1 MQGTVLAS
9 KELAREAFEIS
20 RGFLSGLQ
28 LNINFMLIM
37 IITKDRERIIR
48 KKEAEQPLEVHT
60 GPGIVHVLTSHR
72 EKLELYWM
80 LAVVLRKVLFQE

>member
-9 KELAREAFEIS
+9 KELAREAFEIC

-60 GPGIVHVLTSHR
+60 GPGIVTVPMGETEESVSRHTV
-72 EKLELYWM
+72 
-80 LAVVLRKVLFQE
+80 